1 MRNLRASN
9 ALENAFMTELLRDAE
24 YWEDLLLGS
33 ELGVLRYLPPDQ
45 DIPVPSDDER
55 RLVRDARR
63 RYILASGQDEPEDV
77 RAADR
82 ARRDRGMFGDIL
94 EFEEVE
100 QFEDMDLPGSVLVNE
115 TMGDFVVAATGLSY
129 DIYVAVT
136 YEDVIVLK
144 NTPQCS
150 LADYI
155 YYVEMEYFVATELI
169 YSNRP

>member
-9 ALENAFMTELLRDAE
+9 ALENAFMTELLRDIE

-33 ELGVLRYLPPDQ
+33 ELGVMRYMPPDA
-45 DIPVPSDDER
+45 DIPVPTDSER

-82 ARRDRGMFGDIL
+82 AMRDRGMFGDIL

-115 TMGDFVVAATGLSY
+115 TMGDFVVAVTGLSY
-129 DIYVAVT
+129 EIYVAVT

-169 YSNRP
+169 YTNRP

>member
-1 MRNLRASN
+1 MRNLRAAN
-9 ALENAFMTELLRDAE
+9 ALENALMTELLRDAE